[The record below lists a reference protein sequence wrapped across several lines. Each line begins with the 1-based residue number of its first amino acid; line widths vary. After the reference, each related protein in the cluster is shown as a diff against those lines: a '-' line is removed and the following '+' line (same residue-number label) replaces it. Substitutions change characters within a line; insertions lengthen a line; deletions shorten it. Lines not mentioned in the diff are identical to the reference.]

1 MNIIDLISLVLEN
14 LGRRKGRVAL
24 TAIGVIIGTAAIVI
38 LVSLGIGLQQNAT
51 SRLFGIGDLT
61 QIRVFP
67 KDPAIYEGQP
77 GNGPAAPPTAQKKLT
92 SAALAKF
99 ENIPGVIAVVPW
111 DYLYGGAMMK
121 YNRLEG
127 YGNPI
132 GVAVSDLSLLGL
144 TAQTGTTT
152 LAKGSAVIGAT
163 VANNFQDPRWRPG
176 QEPPPPPDLMGQ
188 NLDLTLIKWDPQTNE
203 EIHKKVKIHVVG
215 VLTEMRSE
223 PDWSIYLPL
232 EDVTVWN
239 EWFMGKRF
247 NREKD
252 GYNMVIVKV
261 DDVKNTLDVADQI
274 KALEFNP
281 QTDQTYVQGMNSFYT
296 ILQAVFGGV
305 GAVALLV
312 AAIGIA
318 NTMAM
323 AILERTREI
332 GLMKAV
338 GATNK
343 DVLSVFLGEAAG
355 IGLIGGLGGVILG
368 WSAGQVI
375 NVVVLVYMAG
385 QSVQQG
391 MPPSSVAVS
400 TPTWLLG
407 FALLFAV
414 LIGLLS
420 GIYPALQ
427 AATLIPVKA
436 LKYE

>member
-1 MNIIDLISLVLEN
+1 MNILDLISLVLEN

-67 KDPAIYEGQP
+67 KDPGMYEGQP
-77 GNGPAAPPTAQKKLT
+77 GNAPAAPPAPQKKLT
-92 SAALAKF
+92 AASLAEF
-99 ENIPGVIAVVPW
+99 DNIPGVVAVVPW

-127 YGNPI
+127 YGNSI
-132 GVAVSDLSLLGL
+132 GVGVSDLSLLGL
-144 TAQTGTTT
+144 TAQTGTTG
-152 LAKGSAVIGAT
+152 LSKGSAVIGAT

-232 EDVTVWN
+232 EDVTAWN
-239 EWFMGKRF
+239 EWFMGKRI

-296 ILQAVFGGV
+296 ILQAVFG
-305 GAVALLV
+305 
-312 AAIGIA
+312 
-318 NTMAM
+318 
-323 AILERTREI
+323 
-332 GLMKAV
+332 
-338 GATNK
+338 
-343 DVLSVFLGEAAG
+343 
-355 IGLIGGLGGVILG
+355 
-368 WSAGQVI
+368 
-375 NVVVLVYMAG
+375 
-385 QSVQQG
+385 
-391 MPPSSVAVS
+391 
-400 TPTWLLG
+400 
-407 FALLFAV
+407 
-414 LIGLLS
+414 
-420 GIYPALQ
+420 
-427 AATLIPVKA
+427 
-436 LKYE
+436 